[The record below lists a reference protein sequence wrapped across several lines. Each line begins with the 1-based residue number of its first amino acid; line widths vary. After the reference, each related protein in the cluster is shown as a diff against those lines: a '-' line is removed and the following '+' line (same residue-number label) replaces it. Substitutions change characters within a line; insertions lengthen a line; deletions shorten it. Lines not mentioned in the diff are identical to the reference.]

1 MNTYLET
8 YLETRKRL
16 KSYDY
21 FTWLASWDA
30 ETEAPKGSIE
40 YRSKQLEVM
49 ANEMYAIQSNPSYV
63 EAIEKLY
70 ETADTLDSDLGIE
83 IKKKYKE
90 LRMIKKVPKEEYI
103 AYQVLMSKS
112 VHVWADAKNN
122 NDFKMY
128 APTLKEIVL
137 YQRNLVKY
145 LETDALKG
153 YDILL
158 DMYEEG
164 FGQKEYD
171 AFFNVLSSE
180 LVDFVKDKTKQPSAI
195 HPDLLKGPFSKEK
208 QKAFSQ
214 YLLDVFSYDRQH
226 GLLKTSEH
234 PFTSG
239 VSSVDT
245 RITTRYLDDQLLS
258 SVFSTIH
265 EMGHGLY
272 EMQVDRQYDDTYL
285 NGGTSL
291 GIHESQSRMYE
302 NMIGRSKAF
311 WDVHFE
317 KLQDIFKPQLDNV
330 TLDDF
335 MTYVNHAERS
345 FIRVEADELTYALHI
360 MLRYDL
366 EKSLIDGTLE
376 VDDLPRVW
384 NQKMQAYLGI
394 TPPNDTLGV
403 LQDIHWSFGAFGY
416 FPTYALGSAYAA
428 QIYDA
433 MAKDL
438 DIESLIRNNNIKA
451 INEWTKGHIHRF
463 GGSKTPKE
471 IMETATNAPFD
482 PRYYVKYL
490 KNKYQSS

>member
-1 MNTYLET
+1 MNTYLNT

-40 YRSKQLEVM
+40 YRSTQLEVM
-49 ANEMYAIQSNPSYV
+49 SNEIYAIESDPKYI

-70 ETADTLDSDLGIE
+70 ETNHTLDPDLAVE
-83 IKKKYKE
+83 IKNKYKD
-90 LRMIKKVPKEEYI
+90 LRMIKRVPKDEYI
-103 AYQVLMSKS
+103 AFKVLMSKS
-112 VHVWADAKNN
+112 VHVWADAKHE
-122 NDFKMY
+122 NDFSMY
-128 APTLKEIVL
+128 APVLKEIVE
-137 YQRNLVKY
+137 YQRKLVKY
-145 LETDALKG
+145 LETESLKG

-180 LVDFVKDKTKQPSAI
+180 LVEFVKEKTSHPETI
-195 HPDLLKGPFSKEK
+195 HQALKNGPFSKEK
-208 QKAFSQ
+208 QQAFSE
-214 YLLDVFSYDRQH
+214 YLLDVFAYDRNH

-245 RITTRYLDDQLLS
+245 RITTRYLEDQLAS
-258 SVFSTIH
+258 SIFSTIH

-272 EMQVDRQYDDTYL
+272 EMQVDKSYDDTYL

-302 NMIGRSKAF
+302 NMLGRSKAF

-317 KLQDIFKPQLDNV
+317 KLQFIFSPQLDDV
-330 TLDDF
+330 TLNDF
-335 MTYVNHAERS
+335 LKYVNHAERS

-360 MLRYDL
+360 MLRYDI
-366 EKSLIDGTLE
+366 EKALIDGSLD
-376 VDDLPRVW
+376 VDDLPNVW
-384 NQKMQAYLGI
+384 NQKMQDYLGV
-394 TPPNDTLGV
+394 TPPNDSLGV

-433 MAKDL
+433 MSKDIN
-438 DIESLIRNNNIKA
+438 IEAEIRNNNIKA
-451 INEWTKGHIHRF
+451 INRWTKEHIHRF

-471 IMETATNAPFD
+471 IMEIAAKKPFD
-482 PRYYVKYL
+482 PMYYVNYL
-490 KNKYQSS
+490 KNKYQ